1 MNATNTFSR
10 QTAKFLGVAAENM
23 PEMSGSLMQGWIEN
37 PKSLQHALRGALC
50 PLEATAPATIPTFP
64 TWKTIRLGMHRSSKD
79 LLDAYLNKGFEIS
92 TPALELLMKRVT
104 FAQVETELPLVN
116 VSVREL
122 GFTEG
127 VILMQVYTR
136 AWECG
141 LGLVPAEAGLQL
153 RLHYPDQPTTVRL
166 HVGMQP
172 LPDQEGY
179 LSVFY
184 LERITDLLWVTTDYG
199 HSSCFAG
206 PDWRWVFAQRPG
218 N

>member
-37 PKSLQHALRGALC
+37 PKSLQYALRGALC
-50 PLEATAPATIPTFP
+50 PLEATAPASTPTFP
-64 TWKTIRLGMHRSSKD
+64 TWKTIRLGTHRSHKNF
-79 LLDAYLNKGFEIS
+79 LDAYFSEAEIAG
-92 TPALELLMKRVT
+92 PAMDLLKRVT
-104 FAQVETELPLVN
+104 LAPAETELPLVN

-122 GFTEG
+122 GFSEG
-127 VILMQVYTR
+127 AILMQVYTR

-141 LGLVPAEAGLQL
+141 LQLVPAEAGLQL
-153 RLHYPDQPTTVRL
+153 RMQYLDQPEKAPL

-172 LPDQEGY
+172 LPDPEGY
-179 LSVFY
+179 QSVFY
-184 LERITDLLWVTTDYG
+184 LARITGLLWVTADYG
-199 HSSCFAG
+199 HSSYFAS
-206 PDWRWVFAQRPG
+206 PDEHWVFAQRPG